1 MFNFIHG
8 KIRPDSL
15 VAYCVIYNEMY
26 YLPAFLKHYRALGIE
41 QFVFIDDCSTDES
54 VSFLKSQND
63 TVIVRADMRYGDKLN
78 GKRAGPQWKTI
89 LAQQYLLGRWAL
101 CVDADEFLVFHSRS
115 LPDLILQAEAVGSQ
129 ALGAV
134 MVDMYPSNAHKLE
147 TLDSPQSLQDML
159 QSYSCFDKGPYIVWQ
174 SGALRPRVVNEGAS
188 ERLLR
193 QQGIKSSDYSSLF
206 VRLRE
211 YFGKKRVRSI
221 FKVPLVKW
229 HAEFQYLD
237 AHTLNHPPSAEDGL
251 ALLHFKYTSALQHK
265 IAWAKERK
273 SFSKASRGYFAMDAM
288 LSTIQ
293 ETPDGLTYEGTLRYS
308 SYGDLEAAGIVPFNS
323 P

>member
-54 VSFLKSQND
+54 ESFLKSQND

-115 LPDLILQAEAVGSQ
+115 LPDLILQAEAEGHR

-134 MVDMYPSNAHKLE
+134 MVDMYPANSEKL
-147 TLDSPQSLQDML
+147 TKPDFPNSFTDML
-159 QSYSCFDKGPYIVWQ
+159 QSYCCFDKGPYIVWQ
-174 SGALRPRVVNEGAS
+174 RGALRPRVVNEGAGK
-188 ERLLR
+188 RLLR
-193 QQGIKSSDYSSLF
+193 QQGIKSSDYSSF
-206 VRLRE
+206 VVRVRE
-211 YFGKKRVRSI
+211 YFGKKRARSI

-229 HAEFQYLD
+229 DTGFQYLD
-237 AHTLNHPPSAEDGL
+237 AHTLNHPPSTIDGL
-251 ALLHFKYTSALQHK
+251 VLLHFKYTSALREK
-265 IAWAKERK
+265 ITWAKERK
-273 SFSKASRGYFAMDAM
+273 SLSKGSRGYFAMDAM
-288 LSTIQ
+288 LSSADTMRN
-293 ETPDGLTYEGTLRYS
+293 GLTYEGTCQYA
-308 SYGDLEAAGIVPFNS
+308 SYGDLEAARIVPFCA